1 MLQERSN
8 TILVRLLA
16 RLGRTSQWSSDSPRA
31 LGALDAGL
39 ETAEKGDTVVPR
51 KAQEACRS
59 GNPCMHMFM
68 QLLTLQTKKQKQH
81 KSSYKH
87 ASPMGLLVPGG
98 PWLPRRVGGWPA
110 PGQSSWSRQWP
121 VGYRWS
127 AVQEP
132 LLESHG
138 THLGPLGP
146 DIMKGNHA
154 FPPVLWVDQDLGRSQ
169 HLVVG
174 QPMGSQKLHDGVD
187 LGVYWGC
194 GSHHR
199 LHFMDHFLWH
209 SGHGEQGR
217 PKLVNRNRAVWGQS
231 LFI

>member
-1 MLQERSN
+1 MHHPWAF
-8 TILVRLLA
+8 LA
-16 RLGRTSQWSSDSPRA
+16 RHWCQVA
-31 LGALDAGL
+31 LGFRDELAVGL
-39 ETAEKGDTVVPR
+39 HL
-51 KAQEACRS
+51 
-59 GNPCMHMFM
+59 GNPLGLGSG
-68 QLLTLQTKKQKQH
+68 QLGTD
-81 KSSYKH
+81 
-87 ASPMGLLVPGG
+87 GL
-98 PWLPRRVGGWPA
+98 
-110 PGQSSWSRQWP
+110 
-121 VGYRWS
+121 

-217 PKLVNRNRAVWGQS
+217 PKLVNRNWAVWGRS